1 MLHLALLLCALA
13 FTACIDPPHAPS
25 TGHTYRVALAPDPS
39 GLTGWRPEHRAA
51 LTLALS
57 SLAATGDAWVES
69 TPAEAH
75 LRVEPFDAGAC
86 THAGEYAPGEAR
98 VRVDYACAPGTALLA
113 WAIVHES
120 LHFLTWTRAR
130 WVGHVCRHPGD
141 AADCTALVRGEAVL
155 NPALPGA
162 YDSEGEPLGPPDPTL
177 READVALL
185 RLLPSGS

>member
-1 MLHLALLLCALA
+1 MRRFLALLCALLC
-13 FTACIDPPHAPS
+13 ACSDPPRAPA

-69 TPAEAH
+69 APDTAD

-130 WVGHVCRHPGD
+130 WVGHICRHPGD
-141 AADCTALVRGEAVL
+141 AADCTARVRGDAVL
-155 NPALPGA
+155 NPVLPA
-162 YDSEGEPLGPPDPTL
+162 AFDAQGEPLGPPDPTL
-177 READVALL
+177 READLSLL
-185 RLLPSGS
+185 RAPGR